1 MSIFISLKTQRLY
14 VRQAFEPV
22 LESPVAIRD
31 ADKPIGTHIYT
42 ALEYANA
49 GADLRWNVVTISG
62 KPPKREPGPNEG
74 GRRRG
79 VDRVPFSTELA
90 PATAA
95 LDRVTIPQDIID
107 RIWEVVAPGSSLI
120 VSDEELSKETGQAT
134 DFVVLISGEPQ
145 GGLENRPRPPQGR
158 YSYEHRYDRLPRRSP
173 YGVAPFGW
181 W

>member
-1 MSIFISLKTQRLY
+1 M
-14 VRQAFEPV
+14 
-22 LESPVAIRD
+22 
-31 ADKPIGTHIYT
+31 
-42 ALEYANA
+42 
-49 GADLRWNVVTISG
+49 
-62 KPPKREPGPNEG
+62 
-74 GRRRG
+74 
-79 VDRVPFSTELA
+79 DRVPFSTELA

-120 VSDEELSKETGQAT
+120 VSDEELSKETGEAT
-134 DFVVLISGEPQ
+134 GFVVLISGEPQ

>member
-1 MSIFISLKTQRLY
+1 M
-14 VRQAFEPV
+14 
-22 LESPVAIRD
+22 IRD

-49 GADLRWNVVTISG
+49 GADLRWNVGTISG

-95 LDRVTIPQDIID
+95 LDHVTIPQDIID

-120 VSDEELSKETGQAT
+120 VSDEELHKETGQAT

-158 YSYEHRYDRLPRRSP
+158 YSYDRHYDRFPRPSP
-173 YGVAPFGW
+173 YGIAPFGW